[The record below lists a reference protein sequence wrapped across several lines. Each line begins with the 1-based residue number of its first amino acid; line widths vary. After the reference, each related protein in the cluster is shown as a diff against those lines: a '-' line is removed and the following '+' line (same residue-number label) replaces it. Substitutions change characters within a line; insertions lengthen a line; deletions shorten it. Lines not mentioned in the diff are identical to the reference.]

1 MHDPGMLPDSVT
13 ETISIQAPPDAVL
26 DLVGDPRNLPR
37 WAPGFARA
45 VRADGDGWIVDTPS
59 GRELR
64 RHIPVSREHGT
75 VDYLAAPG
83 ATRGLFTRV
92 VPNGDGSQ
100 LTFTF
105 VLADGADPDAQR
117 AILASELDAVKRLC
131 ER

>member
-1 MHDPGMLPDSVT
+1 MLSESVT
-13 ETISIQAPPDAVL
+13 QTISIEAPPEAVL

-45 VRADGDGWIVDTPS
+45 VREDGDGWIVDTGS
-59 GRELR
+59 GELR
-64 RHIPVSREHGT
+64 RHIPVSRAHGT

-83 ATRGLFTRV
+83 ARRGLFTRV

-105 VLADGADPDAQR
+105 VLADGVDPEAQI
-117 AILASELDAVKRLC
+117 AILRSELDAVKRLC
-131 ER
+131 EH

>member
-1 MHDPGMLPDSVT
+1 MLSESVT
-13 ETISIQAPPDAVL
+13 QTIAIDAPPETVL

-37 WAPGFARA
+37 WAPGFAKAIREE
-45 VRADGDGWIVDTPS
+45 GDGWIVDTGS
-59 GRELR
+59 AELR

-75 VDYLAAPG
+75 VDYLAKPG
-83 ATRGLFTRV
+83 ARRGLFTRV

-105 VLADGADPDAQR
+105 VLADGVDPEAQR
-117 AILASELDAVKRLC
+117 AILQSELEAVKRLC

>member
-1 MHDPGMLPDSVT
+1 MLSDSVT
-13 ETISIQAPPDAVL
+13 ETIAIDAPPDAVL
-26 DLVGDPRNLPR
+26 ELVGDPRNLPR

-45 VRADGDGWIVDTPS
+45 VREDGDGWIVDTA
-59 GRELR
+59 GGGELR
-64 RHIPVSREHGT
+64 RHIPVSREQGT

-83 ATRGLFTRV
+83 AQRGLFTRV

-105 VLADGADPDAQR
+105 VLADGVDPEATR
-117 AILASELDAVKRLC
+117 AILVSELEAVKRLC

>member
-1 MHDPGMLPDSVT
+1 MLSDSVT
-13 ETISIQAPPDAVL
+13 ETISIEAPPDTVL
-26 DLVGDPRNLPR
+26 DLVGDPHNLPR

-45 VRADGDGWIVDTPS
+45 VREEGDGWIVDTAS
-59 GRELR
+59 GGELR

-75 VDYLAAPG
+75 VDYLAQPG
-83 ATRGLFTRV
+83 ARRGLFTRV

-105 VLADGADPDAQR
+105 VLADGVDPEATK
-117 AILASELDAVKRLC
+117 AILVSELEAVKRLC

>member
-1 MHDPGMLPDSVT
+1 MLSESVT
-13 ETISIQAPPDAVL
+13 ETISIAAPPDAVL

-45 VRADGDGWIVDTPS
+45 VRADGDGWIVETS
-59 GRELR
+59 GGEVR

-83 ATRGLFTRV
+83 AQRGLFTRV

-100 LTFTF
+100 VTFTF
-105 VLADGADPDAQR
+105 VLADGADPDATR
-117 AILASELDAVKRLC
+117 PILVSELEAVKRLC

>member
-1 MHDPGMLPDSVT
+1 MLSESVT
-13 ETISIQAPPDAVL
+13 ETISIAAPPDAVL

-45 VRADGDGWIVDTPS
+45 VRADGDGWIVETA
-59 GRELR
+59 GGGEVR

-75 VDYLAAPG
+75 GASLAEPG
-83 ATRGLFTRV
+83 ARRGLFTRV

-105 VLADGADPDAQR
+105 VLADGVDPEATE
-117 AILASELDAVKRLC
+117 AILVSELEADKRLC

>member
-1 MHDPGMLPDSVT
+1 MPSESVT
-13 ETISIQAPPDAVL
+13 QTIAIDAPPETVL

-37 WAPGFARA
+37 WAPGFAKAIRE
-45 VRADGDGWIVDTPS
+45 DGDGWIVDTGS
-59 GRELR
+59 AELR
-64 RHIPVSREHGT
+64 RHIPVSRGACT
-75 VDYLAAPG
+75 VDFLAAPG

-105 VLADGADPDAQR
+105 VLADGVDPEAQR
-117 AILASELDAVKRLC
+117 AILVSELEAVKRLC

>member
-1 MHDPGMLPDSVT
+1 MLAESVT
-13 ETISIQAPPDAVL
+13 QTIAIDAPPETVL

-37 WAPGFARA
+37 WAPGFAKA
-45 VRADGDGWIVDTPS
+45 VREDGDDWIVDTGS
-59 GRELR
+59 DELR

-75 VDYLAAPG
+75 VDYLAKPG
-83 ATRGLFTRV
+83 ARRGLFTRV

-105 VLADGADPDAQR
+105 VLADGVDPEATE
-117 AILASELDAVKRLC
+117 AILVSELEAVKRLC

>member
-1 MHDPGMLPDSVT
+1 MLSNSVT
-13 ETISIQAPPDAVL
+13 QTISIDAPSETVL

-37 WAPGFARA
+37 WAPGFASA
-45 VRADGDGWIVDTPS
+45 VREDGDGWIVTTS
-59 GRELR
+59 QGEIR
-64 RHIPVSREHGT
+64 RHISVSREHGT

-105 VLADGADPDAQR
+105 VLADGVDPVATE
-117 AILASELDAVKRLC
+117 AILVSELEAVKRLC

>member
-1 MHDPGMLPDSVT
+1 MVAESVT
-13 ETISIQAPPDAVL
+13 QTIAIDAPPDAVL
-26 DLVGDPRNLPR
+26 DLVGDPRNLPS
-37 WAPGFARA
+37 WAPGFAIA
-45 VRADGDGWIVDTPS
+45 VREDGDGWVVTTGQGDV
-59 GRELR
+59 R

-75 VDYLAAPG
+75 VDYLAAPE

-105 VLADGADPDAQR
+105 VLADGVDPEATR
-117 AILASELDAVKRLC
+117 EILRSELEAVKRLT

>member
-1 MHDPGMLPDSVT
+1 MTTESVT
-13 ETISIQAPPDAVL
+13 ETISIDAPPEIVL

-37 WAPGFARA
+37 WAPGFASA
-45 VRADGDGWIVDTPS
+45 VRADGDGWIVTSRD
-59 GRELR
+59 GEVR

-75 VDYLAAPG
+75 VDYLAAPD
-83 ATRGLFTRV
+83 ARRGLFTRV

-105 VLADGADPDAQR
+105 VLADGVDPDAIR
-117 AILASELDAVKRLC
+117 EILRGELEAVRRLC

>member
-1 MHDPGMLPDSVT
+1 MMLSESVT
-13 ETISIQAPPDAVL
+13 RTIAIAAPPETVL

-37 WAPGFARA
+37 WAPA
-45 VRADGDGWIVDTPS
+45 VAEAKSDPRDDGDGWVVDTGS
-59 GRELR
+59 AELR

-75 VDYLAAPG
+75 VDYLAKPG
-83 ATRGLFTRV
+83 AERGLFTRV

-105 VLADGADPDAQR
+105 VLADGVDPEATA
-117 AILASELDAVKRLC
+117 AILVSELEAVKRLC

>member
-1 MHDPGMLPDSVT
+1 MHDRGMTSDSVT
-13 ETISIQAPPDAVL
+13 ETVSIDAPPDAVL

-37 WAPGFARA
+37 WAPGFAHA
-45 VRADGDGWIVDTPS
+45 VREDGDGWIVET
-59 GRELR
+59 GGGEVR

-83 ATRGLFTRV
+83 APRGLFTRV

-105 VLADGADPDAQR
+105 VLADGVDPEATR
-117 AILASELDAVKRLC
+117 AILASELEAVKRLC

>member
-1 MHDPGMLPDSVT
+1 MLSESVT
-13 ETISIQAPPDAVL
+13 RTIAIEAPPGTVL

-37 WAPGFARA
+37 WAPGFAQA
-45 VRADGDGWIVDTPS
+45 VREDGDGWIVDAGS
-59 GRELR
+59 AELR

-75 VDYLAAPG
+75 VDYLSAPG

-105 VLADGADPDAQR
+105 VLADGVDPEATA
-117 AILASELDAVKRLC
+117 AILVSELAAVKRLC